1 MKKIIF
7 DKFIITQLLNIFL
20 GSLVGFICL
29 FYFNDQEIIIS
40 QTIIAISQFSIVFLA
55 IYMSTASLEMLYD
68 HKDKIYKYILISIL
82 LFFLIILFNHHSL
95 FYKFL
100 NFLYVITLIVSEY
113 THIYYAKVINNKNIN
128 HRYYLILNNL
138 SSNIFRLIIFL
149 FFLLKF
155 DPIIAFLFSSL
166 ISILIKSFV
175 LIYLSN
181 KTSSNEQTS
190 PKIDSTKKLSNILV
204 KLSAYF
210 ERNPTILVILAI
222 SYSFDYLDINLKNV
236 GLAILIFNIS
246 CVVGSTMWIRYE
258 NLNIIDLKELCSYL
272 FFIIISII
280 GAFIFINFIP
290 EEMFKAQS
298 IKLLKSNNIL
308 LVFAPI
314 ICGISYGLGV
324 FSYGSALP
332 LIKIFLNLIVFFF
345 FGYLAFLIVA
355 LINILFFIIF
365 SKLNKNN

>member
-1 MKKIIF
+1 MKKIVF

-55 IYMSTASLEMLYD
+55 IYMSTASLEILYD

-82 LFFLIILFNHHSL
+82 LFFLIILFNHNIL

-113 THIYYAKVINNKNIN
+113 AHIYYAKVINNKNIN
-128 HRYYLILNNL
+128 HRYYLVLNNL
-138 SSNIFRLIIFL
+138 SSSIYRLILFL

-155 DPIIAFLFSSL
+155 EPIIAFLFSSM

-175 LIYLSN
+175 IIYLS
-181 KTSSNEQTS
+181 KKASSNEQAS
-190 PKIDSTKKLSNILV
+190 PNKNSAKKFSNILV

-210 ERNPTILVILAI
+210 ERNPTILVIIAI
-222 SYSFDYLDINLKNV
+222 TYSFDFSGSNLKDV

-246 CVVGSTMWIRYE
+246 CVVGSTMWMRYE
-258 NLNIIDLKELCSYL
+258 NFNIFDLKELSSYL
-272 FFIIISII
+272 FFLVISII
-280 GAFIFINFIP
+280 GALIFINLIP
-290 EEMFKAQS
+290 ENMFKAQS
-298 IKLLKSNNIL
+298 ISLLKSNNIL
-308 LVFAPI
+308 LVIAPI

-324 FSYGSALP
+324 FSYGSGLP
-332 LIKIFLNLIVFFF
+332 LIKIFLNILIFFF
-345 FGYLAFLIVA
+345 CGYLAFLIVS
-355 LINILFFIIF
+355 LVNILFFMKF
-365 SKLNKNN
+365 AQLNRNN

>member
-40 QTIIAISQFSIVFLA
+40 QTIISISQFSIVFLA

-68 HKDKIYKYILISIL
+68 HKDKIYKHILISIL
-82 LFFLIILFNHHSL
+82 LFFLIIFFNHHIL

-100 NFLYVITLIVSEY
+100 NFLYFIALIISEY
-113 THIYYAKVINNKNIN
+113 THIYYAKIINNKNIN

-138 SSNIFRLIIFL
+138 SSNIYRLILFL

-155 DPIIAFLFSSL
+155 DPIIAFLFSSM
-166 ISILIKSFV
+166 ISILIKSFLLV
-175 LIYLSN
+175 YLSI
-181 KTSSNEQTS
+181 KTSSNQQTS
-190 PKIDSTKKLSNILV
+190 LTNDSVKKFSNILV
-204 KLSAYF
+204 KLSAYL

-222 SYSFDYLDINLKNV
+222 SYSLDFLDINLKNV

-258 NLNIIDLKELCSYL
+258 NLNNIDLKELNSYL

-280 GAFIFINFIP
+280 GALIFINFIP
-290 EEMFKAQS
+290 ENMFKAQS
-298 IKLLKSNNIL
+298 ISLLKSNNIL
-308 LVFAPI
+308 LVISPI

-324 FSYGSALP
+324 FHYGSSLP
-332 LIKIFLNLIVFFF
+332 LIKIFLNIIVFFF
-345 FGYLAFLIVA
+345 FGYFAFLFVA
-355 LINILFFIIF
+355 LINILFFMIF
-365 SKLNKNN
+365 SKFNKSN